1 MTEMRVWVSR
11 LLHGGPLAQSVANH
25 GSKRGLARLGCPR
38 EAPDSR
44 CRMSQA
50 ELLEAV
56 RAAATTGSYEFAGS
70 LLAAIE
76 DCDRRDPNDRRM

>member
-1 MTEMRVWVSR
+1 MTGMRVWVSR
-11 LLHGGPLAQSVANH
+11 LLHGGPLAQSVT
-25 GSKRGLARLGCPR
+25 KRGLARLACPK

-44 CRMSQA
+44 WRMSQA